1 MNRDGFTTVELLVT
15 LFIAAMMVI
24 SGYQLYSTVSQRG
37 GRTRSMAEA
46 SNLAYSKLRENSNY
60 TSVTNS
66 CLTQETIGEI
76 TTTISGTTIP
86 GPVSL
91 VIRRCKPFTANNI
104 VRVTAIVR
112 YDSPVKE
119 VAHAVYVAP

>member
-1 MNRDGFTTVELLVT
+1 M
-15 LFIAAMMVI
+15 
-24 SGYQLYSTVSQRG
+24 
-37 GRTRSMAEA
+37 
-46 SNLAYSKLRENSNY
+46 
-60 TSVTNS
+60 TNS
-66 CLTQETIGEI
+66 CLTQETIGQT

-104 VRVTAIVR
+104 VKVTMIVR

-119 VAHAVYVAP
+119 AAHAVYVAPEVRIQPLIEVMVIIPFAILLVGGLIAAAIGAASASLRSSTARIACRVTFWRC